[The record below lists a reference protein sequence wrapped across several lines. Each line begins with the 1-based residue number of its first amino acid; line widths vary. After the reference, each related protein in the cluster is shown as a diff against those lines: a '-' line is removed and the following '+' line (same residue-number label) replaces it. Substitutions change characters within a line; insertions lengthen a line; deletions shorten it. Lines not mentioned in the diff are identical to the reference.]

1 MAITNDDDSS
11 NVSNSDGNDIPGKA
25 ESQETF

>member
-11 NVSNSDGNDIPGKA
+11 NVSNSDGNDITDKA